1 MNRRSLIRFSVALV
15 PVMIVASSLAAPA
28 DANRDAIFAKA
39 NSDYAA
45 GHFRQAIDGYE
56 SLVRNHQWSA
66 SLFYDLG
73 NAWFRAGEPGHA
85 ILNYERALALN
96 PSQPETEA
104 NLRLVREQAR
114 ALNLTRSWPAQ
125 HLAFLTVDHWTWVAV
140 AAAWLALFVACGLW
154 FSNRRSAS
162 WIFVLSLAFVLCAG
176 AGFAIYE
183 LENGGDSRALAIV
196 TAKEVQARL
205 ATADNANSVLVLPAG
220 SEIEILSTR
229 GDWIYAALPNQL
241 RGWVQANTVEL
252 VRL

>member
-1 MNRRSLIRFSVALV
+1 MNRRSFIRFPAALV
-15 PVMIVASSLAAPA
+15 VVMFAASSPAAPA
-28 DANRDAIFAKA
+28 NANRDAIFAKA

-56 SLVRNHQWSA
+56 SLVRNRQWSA

-96 PSQPETEA
+96 PAHPEAEA
-104 NLRLVREQAR
+104 NLRLVRDQAR
-114 ALNLTRSWPAQ
+114 ALELTRNWPTQ
-125 HLAFLTVDHWTWVAV
+125 HLAFLTVDRWTWVAA

-154 FSNRRSAS
+154 FSSRRSAS
-162 WIFVLSLAFVLCAG
+162 WIFVLSLAFAIG
-176 AGFAIYE
+176 ASAGFAIYE
-183 LENGGDSRALAIV
+183 LKNGGESRALAIV
-196 TAKEVQARL
+196 TAKEVPARL

-220 SEIEILSTR
+220 SEIKILSTR

-241 RGWVQANTVEL
+241 RGWVQTNTVAL

>member
-1 MNRRSLIRFSVALV
+1 MNRRSIIRFSAALV
-15 PVMIVASSLAAPA
+15 TATLAASSLAAPA

-56 SLVRNHQWSA
+56 SLVRNRQWSA

-96 PSQPETEA
+96 PAQPETEA
-104 NLRLVREQAR
+104 NLRLVRDQAR
-114 ALNLTRSWPAQ
+114 ALELTRSWAAQ
-125 HLAFLTVDHWTWVAV
+125 HLAFLTVDRWTWVAA

-154 FSNRRSAS
+154 FSSRRSAS
-162 WIFVLSLAFVLCAG
+162 WIFVLSLAFVIGAG

-183 LENGGDSRALAIV
+183 LKNGVENRALAIV
-196 TAKEVQARL
+196 TAKEVPARL

-220 SEIEILSTR
+220 SEIEIFSTR

>member
-1 MNRRSLIRFSVALV
+1 MNRRSLIRFSVAFV
-15 PVMIVASSLAAPA
+15 PVVLTASPLAAPA
-28 DANRDAIFAKA
+28 AANRDAIFAKA

-56 SLVRNHQWSA
+56 SLVRNRQWSA

-73 NAWFRAGEPGHA
+73 NAWFRTGELGRA

-96 PSQPETEA
+96 PAQPETEA
-104 NLRLVREQAR
+104 NLRLVRDQAR
-114 ALNLTRSWPAQ
+114 ALELPRSWPAQ
-125 HLAFLTVDHWTWVAV
+125 HLAFLAVDHWTWIA
-140 AAAWLALFVACGLW
+140 ASAAWLALFVACRLW
-154 FSNRRSAS
+154 FSSRRSAS
-162 WIFVLSLAFVLCAG
+162 WIFVLSLAFAIG
-176 AGFAIYE
+176 ASAGFAIYE
-183 LENGGDSRALAIV
+183 LKNGGESRALAVV
-196 TAKEVQARL
+196 TANEVQARL